1 VVVASEWEPSLIV
14 LEATIL
20 SLVAPEPSPVEV
32 DDVDE
37 VGSKL
42 DVINDDS
49 VVTDLSIM
57 LVELVS

>member
-1 VVVASEWEPSLIV
+1 MVVASEWEPSLIV